1 MKRLRLASKLSLAI
15 IPIGL
20 VALLAGGFVAW
31 TFFQRTTAQEQ
42 ASRAAATA
50 VEAMTT
56 LRNIWS
62 EEQAVAFGTVS
73 MGAVHG
79 AGDAAVARLK
89 AAGSTLDPTANAGSE
104 MIATIAEVEA
114 ALAQARVTGTGYDLV
129 NDLILSLVSEA
140 TFAFEEVGG
149 SRDLAGAS
157 ALVEAARI
165 SFQQEQLFRFSDDLR
180 AVEDDILT
188 LEDSFDVWISRAIR
202 LSSKAGTVMEIPSVA
217 DTGSVPSTGF
227 LVERDQA
234 VLEIG
239 QAIAAELAVVAGQQ
253 SQRTR
258 IEAAAIGGG
267 TLIVIL
273 VAGFAALTIGSSVVR
288 RVRTVTRAAGQVA
301 EVDLP
306 NLVEA
311 LRNPQDDVPTTS
323 SVDLAVGGKDEVG
336 ELSHSFATLHRTL
349 VEVAGQQMDV
359 LRRGVSEIFVT
370 LARRNGQLVDRQ
382 LALIDQL
389 EAREE
394 DPETLGGY
402 YKLDHLAT
410 RMRRN
415 AESLLVLAGTETPRV
430 WARPLDMNDVVRAAL
445 GEVDEYQR
453 VEVMALEPARLSGGA
468 VTDVTHMLSELLD
481 NATQFS
487 PPTDRVRVT
496 GLFDQDGYLL
506 TISDRGLG
514 MSDARRTEMNR
525 MLDKPPVL
533 GLALDPTL
541 GIYVV
546 ARLAARHGI
555 NVRLVPG
562 VPGTTARI
570 TIPRSLLEVTADPL
584 PPINAEVTDGSQA
597 HDGVPTS
604 WLDDHRPTSR
614 NGANGKQLEEPPYLF
629 APPDRP
635 SPVSNDSGL
644 AIRVPGQTLPNGDQ
658 VKSQPPAPR
667 KEPLTP
673 AQPAPPAA
681 HQPDPKPL
689 PSVDTVR
696 VGLPVRTPGAAFTDS
711 AAALDSTAPSEMGAD
726 GIRSA
731 LSAFRSGRDSAEGGD
746 ERSDAVAGKE
756 GQL

>member
-15 IPIGL
+15 VPIGL

-42 ASRAAATA
+42 ASRAAATG

-79 AGDAAVARLK
+79 AVDTAVARLK
-89 AAGSTLDPTANAGSE
+89 AAGATLDPTTAAGSE
-104 MIATIAEVEA
+104 MIATIAQVEP
-114 ALAQARVTGTGYDLV
+114 ALAQARAQSASYDFV
-129 NDLILSLVSEA
+129 NELILSLVSEA
-140 TFAFEEVGG
+140 TFTFEDVGG
-149 SRDLAGAS
+149 SRDLAAAS
-157 ALVEAARI
+157 ALVEAARV
-165 SFQQEQLFRFSDDLR
+165 SFRQEQLFRFSADFDAIEDDLVTHE
-180 AVEDDILT
+180 A
-188 LEDSFDVWISRAIR
+188 SFDDWIGRAIG
-202 LSSKAGTVMEIPSVA
+202 LSSKAGAVMNNASVA
-217 DTGSVPSTGF
+217 DIESVPSTGI
-227 LVERDQA
+227 LVERDQEVLA
-234 VLEIG
+234 VAQG
-239 QAIAAELAVVAGQQ
+239 IAAELAVVAGQQ
-253 SQRTR
+253 SERTR
-258 IEAAAIGGG
+258 IEAAVIGGG
-267 TLIVIL
+267 TVLILLI
-273 VAGFAALTIGSSVVR
+273 AGWAALSIGSSMVR
-288 RVRTVTRAAGQVA
+288 RVRTVTRAARRVA

-311 LRNPQDDVPTTS
+311 LRNPQDDVETTS

-514 MSDARRTEMNR
+514 MSDTRRTDMNR
-525 MLDKPPVL
+525 MLEKPPVL

-562 VPGTTARI
+562 VPGTTARV
-570 TIPRSLLEVTADPL
+570 TIPRALLEVSADPL
-584 PPINAEVTDGSQA
+584 PPINTVTDGPQA
-597 HDGVPTS
+597 HEGVRS
-604 WLDDHRPTSR
+604 WLDDHRPSTR
-614 NGANGKQLEEPPYLF
+614 NGANGNQTDEAPYQF

-635 SPVSNDSGL
+635 ASLSNDNGL
-644 AIRVPGQTLPNGDQ
+644 AIRVPGQTVPNADQ
-658 VKSQPPAPR
+658 VPSQA
-667 KEPLTP
+667 
-673 AQPAPPAA
+673 PAPPKEPSTSAQPTPTPA
-681 HQPDPKPL
+681 HLQSDPKPV
-689 PSVDTVR
+689 PSIDSVR
-696 VGLPVRTPGAAFTDS
+696 GGLPVRTPGAAFTDS
-711 AAALDSTAPSEMGAD
+711 IAAEDSTAPSEMGAE

-731 LSAFRSGRDSAEGGD
+731 LTAFRSGRDSAESGD
-746 ERSDAVAGKE
+746 DRSDVPAGKE
-756 GQL
+756 GLR

>member
-1 MKRLRLASKLSLAI
+1 MKRLRLASKLSFAI
-15 IPIGL
+15 VPIGL

-42 ASRAAATA
+42 ASRAAATS

-56 LRNIWS
+56 LRTIWS

-79 AGDAAVARLK
+79 AVDTAVARLK
-89 AAGSTLDPTANAGSE
+89 AAGATLDPATAAGVE
-104 MIATIAEVEA
+104 MIATIAQVET
-114 ALAQARVTGTGYDLV
+114 ALDQARAQTGGYDLV
-129 NDLILSLVSEA
+129 NELILSLISEA
-140 TFAFEEVGG
+140 TFTFQDVGG
-149 SRDLAGAS
+149 SRDLAAAS
-157 ALVEAARI
+157 ALVEAARV
-165 SFQQEQLFRFSDDLR
+165 SFQQEQLFRFSADLDAIEDDL
-180 AVEDDILT
+180 LT
-188 LEDSFDVWISRAIR
+188 HEGSFDDWIVRAIG
-202 LSSKAGTVMEIPSVA
+202 LSAKAAGVMNNATVA
-217 DTGSVPSTGF
+217 DIASVPSTGL
-227 LVERDQA
+227 LVERDQE
-234 VLEIG
+234 VLEVA
-239 QAIAAELAVVAGQQ
+239 QSIAAELAVIAGQQ

-258 IEAAAIGGG
+258 IEAAMIGGG
-267 TLIVIL
+267 TVLVLL
-273 VAGFAALTIGSSVVR
+273 VAGWAALTIGSSMVR
-288 RVRTVTRAAGQVA
+288 RVRTVTRAARQVA

-311 LRNPQDDVPTTS
+311 LRNPQDDVETAP
-323 SVDLAVGGKDEVG
+323 SVELTVGGKDEVG
-336 ELSHSFATLHRTL
+336 ELSHSFATLHKTL
-349 VEVAGQQMDV
+349 IDVAGQQMDV
-359 LRRGVSEIFVT
+359 LRKGVSEIFVT

-415 AESLLVLAGTETPRV
+415 AESLLVLAGTDTPRV

-514 MSDARRTEMNR
+514 MSDARRADMNR
-525 MLDKPPVL
+525 MLEKPPVL

-555 NVRLVPG
+555 SVRLVPG
-562 VPGTTARI
+562 VPGTTARV
-570 TIPRSLLEVTADPL
+570 TIPRVLLEVSAEPL
-584 PPINAEVTDGSQA
+584 PPAAVTDGHQVN
-597 HDGVPTS
+597 DGVPS
-604 WLDDHRPTSR
+604 WLDDHRPSVR
-614 NGANGKQLEEPPYLF
+614 NGANGNHTDEATHRL
-629 APPDRP
+629 APAARP
-635 SPVSNDSGL
+635 GPTSGDNGL
-644 AIRVPGQTLPNGDQ
+644 TVRVPGQTLTSGDQ
-658 VKSQPPAPR
+658 ANLPTPAPPR
-667 KEPLTP
+667 E
-673 AQPAPPAA
+673 QPAPTLPAPTPA
-681 HQPDPKPL
+681 DLQPDPKP
-689 PSVDTVR
+689 SVDPVR
-696 VGLPVRTPGAAFTDS
+696 VGLPVRTPGAAFTDT
-711 AAALDSTAPSEMGAD
+711 AVGPDSTAPSEMGAE
-726 GIRSA
+726 GLRSA
-731 LSAFRSGRDSAEGGD
+731 LTAFRSGRDSAESGD
-746 ERSDAVAGKE
+746 DRTDVPAGKE
-756 GQL
+756 GLL

>member
-15 IPIGL
+15 VPIGL

-42 ASRAAATA
+42 ASRAAATG

-73 MGAVHG
+73 MGPVHG
-79 AGDAAVARLK
+79 AVDTAVARLK
-89 AAGSTLDPTANAGSE
+89 AAGATLDPTTPAGSE

-114 ALAQARVTGTGYDLV
+114 ALAQARVAGTGYDLV
-129 NDLILSLVSEA
+129 NDLILSMVSEA

-149 SRDLAGAS
+149 SRDLAAAS

-165 SFQQEQLFRFSDDLR
+165 SFQQEQLFRFSDDFR
-180 AVEDDILT
+180 AIEGDFLT
-188 LEDSFDVWISRAIR
+188 LEASFDVWISRAIR

-217 DTGSVPSTGF
+217 DTGSVPATGF
-227 LVERDQA
+227 LVERDQG
-234 VLEIG
+234 VLEVG
-239 QAIAAELAVVAGQQ
+239 QAIAAELAVLTGQQ
-253 SQRTR
+253 AERTR
-258 IEAAAIGGG
+258 LEAAAIGGG
-267 TLIVIL
+267 TLLIL
-273 VAGFAALTIGSSVVR
+273 LIAGWAALTIGSSVVR
-288 RVRTVTRAAGQVA
+288 RVRTVTRAARQVA

-306 NLVEA
+306 HLVEA
-311 LRNPQDDVPTTS
+311 LRNPQDDVETPS

-349 VEVAGQQMDV
+349 VEVAEQQMDV

-514 MSDARRTEMNR
+514 MSDARRTDMNR
-525 MLDKPPVL
+525 MLEKPPVL

-562 VPGTTARI
+562 VPGTTARL
-570 TIPRSLLEVTADPL
+570 TIPRALLEVTADPV
-584 PPINAEVTDGSQA
+584 PPTNAEMTDGSLG
-597 HDGVPTS
+597 HEGVPPA
-604 WLDDHRPTSR
+604 WLDDHRPSIR
-614 NGANGKQLEEPPYLF
+614 NGANGNQTEEAPYLF

-635 SPVSNDSGL
+635 APVNNDNGL
-644 AIRVPGQTLPNGDQ
+644 TIRVPGQTLTSGDL
-658 VKSQPPAPR
+658 VKSQPPAPP
-667 KEPLTP
+667 KEPSSP
-673 AQPAPPAA
+673 ALPAAPPA
-681 HQPDPKPL
+681 HQPDPKPV
-689 PSVDTVR
+689 PSVDRVR
-696 VGLPVRTPGAAFTDS
+696 AGLPVRTPGAAFTDS
-711 AAALDSTAPSEMGAD
+711 AGALDSTAPSEMGAE

-731 LSAFRSGRDSAEGGD
+731 LTAFRSGRDSAEGGD

>member
-15 IPIGL
+15 VPIGL

-42 ASRAAATA
+42 ASRAAATS

-79 AGDAAVARLK
+79 AVDTAVARLK
-89 AAGSTLDPTANAGSE
+89 AAGATLDSTTAAGSE
-104 MIATIAEVEA
+104 MIATIAQVET
-114 ALAQARVTGTGYDLV
+114 ALVPARAQSGGYDLV

-140 TFAFEEVGG
+140 TFTFEDVGG
-149 SRDLAGAS
+149 SRDLAAAS
-157 ALVEAARI
+157 ALVEAARV
-165 SFQQEQLFRFSDDLR
+165 SFQQEQLFRFSADLDAIQDDL
-180 AVEDDILT
+180 LT
-188 LEDSFDVWISRAIR
+188 HEASFDDWIARAIG
-202 LSSKAGTVMEIPSVA
+202 LSAKAGAVMNIASVA
-217 DTGSVPSTGF
+217 DVLSVPSTGF
-227 LVERDQA
+227 LVERDQE
-234 VLEIG
+234 VLVVA
-239 QAIAAELAVVAGQQ
+239 QAIAADLAVVAGQQ

-258 IEAAAIGGG
+258 IEAAVIGGG
-267 TLIVIL
+267 TVLIL
-273 VAGFAALTIGSSVVR
+273 LLAGWAALTIGSSMVR
-288 RVRTVTRAAGQVA
+288 RVRTVTRAARQVA

-311 LRNPQDDVPTTS
+311 LRNPQDDVETAP
-323 SVDLAVGGKDEVG
+323 SVELIVGGRDEVG
-336 ELSHSFATLHRTL
+336 ELSHSFATLHKTL

-415 AESLLVLAGTETPRV
+415 AESLLVLAGTETPRI

-514 MSDARRTEMNR
+514 MSDTRRQDMNR
-525 MLDKPPVL
+525 MLEKPPVL

-555 NVRLVPG
+555 TVRLVPG
-562 VPGTTARI
+562 VPGTTARV
-570 TIPRSLLEVTADPL
+570 TIPRTLLEVSAEPS
-584 PPINAEVTDGSQA
+584 PPANTGVTDGRQA
-597 HDGVPTS
+597 NDGIPP
-604 WLDDHRPTSR
+604 WLDDHRPSVR
-614 NGANGKQLEEPPYLF
+614 NGANGNQTDAAPYLF
-629 APPDRP
+629 APADRP
-635 SPVSNDSGL
+635 APPSTDKGL
-644 AIRVPGQTLPNGDQ
+644 TVRVPGQTMTNGDQ
-658 VKSQPPAPR
+658 AKPPASP
-667 KEPLTP
+667 KDPTLPASTP
-673 AQPAPPAA
+673 AHPQ
-681 HQPDPKPL
+681 HDPKPNVE
-689 PSVDTVR
+689 PVR
-696 VGLPVRTPGAAFTDS
+696 VGLPVRTPGAAFTDT
-711 AAALDSTAPSEMGAD
+711 AAAPDSTAPSEMGAE

-731 LSAFRSGRDSAEGGD
+731 LTAFRSGRDSAESGD
-746 ERSDAVAGKE
+746 DRTDVPAGKE
-756 GQL
+756 GLL